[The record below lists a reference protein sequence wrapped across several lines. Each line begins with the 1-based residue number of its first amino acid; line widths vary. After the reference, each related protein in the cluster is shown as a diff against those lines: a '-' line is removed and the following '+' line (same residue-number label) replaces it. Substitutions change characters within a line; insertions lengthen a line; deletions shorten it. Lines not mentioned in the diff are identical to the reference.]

1 LIRQLQAGRE
11 AATDSDA
18 NLLALGKQFDELHWQ
33 YRLVLDATGRA
44 WNDTR
49 TCSRRWTSD

>member
-1 LIRQLQAGRE
+1 MIRQLQAGRE